1 MWLLVALQVGATR
14 QMFLP
19 LGSNHCL
26 PFSPWLTEH
35 LMQQVGANEP
45 RM

>member
-1 MWLLVALQVGATR
+1 MWLLVGLHVGATG
-14 QMFLP
+14 QTFLP

-35 LMQQVGANEP
+35 LLRQFGANDS